1 MNVNRQQVLGGLLA
15 VVAVWAVWYFLAG
28 EQPLMGRTPA
38 PAAARSAGGE
48 LPEVIEIADLGS
60 GAAAFDPSGG
70 RNLFAYAEAKVTK
83 APALPPVNRRK
94 PKPVVK
100 TAEEIARSQKALTP
114 APKDVA
120 PPRPQPPAVNF
131 EFVGYLGPQAA
142 LIGVFRVSTPDGEEV
157 VLAAEGEVLAENFRV
172 HRIGYEEVEIGYT
185 QEPFL
190 NEKKILPM
198 GGKS

>member
-1 MNVNRQQVLGGLLA
+1 MNLDRQQVLGGLLA
-15 VVAVWAVWYFLAG
+15 VVAVWAMWYFFSG
-28 EQPLMGRTPA
+28 DKPLMGRAPA
-38 PAAARSAGGE
+38 TAAARGGSGE
-48 LPEVIEIADLGS
+48 LPEVIEIAEMGDR
-60 GAAAFDPSGG
+60 AEAFDPSGG
-70 RNLFAYAEAKVTK
+70 RNLFAYAEPKVK
-83 APALPPVNRRK
+83 KSALPPPPSRRK

-100 TAEEIARSQKALTP
+100 TPEEIARTQKPPPQQPKDLVPP
-114 APKDVA
+114 APK
-120 PPRPQPPAVNF
+120 PPAVNF
-131 EFVGYLGPQAA
+131 QFVGYLGPQAA

-157 VLAAEGEVLAENFRV
+157 VLAGEGEVLAENFRV